1 MLNSDELE
9 FLEGL
14 IAEFKDKLKDEASD
28 KLISIYDKLKKHRDR
43 NIGYSKKYNSRN
55 KELHS
60 LNTMLARYKKQGNLD
75 KVKEIEERI
84 RQVKELSVDV

>member
-1 MLNSDELE
+1 MLNNDELE

-14 IAEFKDKLKDEASD
+14 IDEFKDKLKDEALD
-28 KLISIYDKLKKHRDR
+28 KLKGIYDKLKKHRDR
-43 NIGYSKKYNSRN
+43 NVGYSQRYNNRN

-60 LNTMLARYKKQGNLD
+60 LNTMLSRYRNQGNLD

>member
-14 IAEFKDKLKDEASD
+14 IDEFKDKLKDEALH
-28 KLISIYDKLKKHRDR
+28 KLRSIYDKLKKYRDR
-43 NIGYSKKYNSRN
+43 NIGYSKKYNNRN

-60 LNTMLARYKKQGNLD
+60 LNTMLARYRNQGNLD

-84 RQVKELSVDV
+84 KQVKELSKDV

>member
-1 MLNSDELE
+1 MLNNDELE

-14 IAEFKDKLKDEASD
+14 IDEFKDKLKDEALD
-28 KLISIYDKLKKHRDR
+28 KLKGIYDKLKKYRDR
-43 NIGYSKKYNSRN
+43 NVSYSQRYNNRN

-60 LNTMLARYKKQGNLD
+60 LNTMLARYRKQGNLD

-84 RQVKELSVDV
+84 RQVKELSADV